1 MFMRFLF
8 LLVISF
14 FSLSVQAVS
23 QADLVR
29 PLQNYVDNLKT
40 FSADFIQLQPDESTF
55 STNEVKGH
63 FDLKRPGKLY
73 WHYDSPEPQ
82 TIVIDG
88 HNLWVYDED
97 LDQVTVR
104 PVTEI
109 KGDIPLGWLLFDEPI
124 AKKFDIIYS
133 KEADGVEW
141 FNLSPKS
148 PTYFQSLD
156 VGLKNGHMTDVVMY
170 QSVDN
175 VTKVHFNH
183 IQENHLL
190 TDSYFHFEPPAGVD
204 VVGTPAQ

>member
-1 MFMRFLF
+1 MRFL
-8 LLVISF
+8 LLCFFCF
-14 FSLSVQAVS
+14 FSLTVHAQS
-23 QADLVR
+23 QAALVK
-29 PLQNYVDNLKT
+29 PLQDYVDNLKT

-55 STNEVKGH
+55 STNEAKGH

-88 HNLWVYDED
+88 QNLWVYDED

-109 KGDIPLGWLLFDEPI
+109 KGDIPLGWILFDEPI
-124 AKKFDIIYS
+124 ASKFDIIYS

-170 QSVDN
+170 QSADN
-175 VTKVHFNH
+175 MTKVHFNH

-204 VVGTPAQ
+204 VVGTPVQ